1 MKRISIPTKRPIQ
14 MEWLDIKVD
23 RGSETGGYLSFKKTF
38 HNNIG
43 SSKQKI
49 SKLFIERISFLKRNV
64 HNDNSTRMEL
74 KATKLSEHPRTLNID
89 LSSFSVRVSCL
100 LSLSSEV

>member
-49 SKLFIERISFLKRNV
+49 SKLFIERISFFE
-64 HNDNSTRMEL
+64 T
-74 KATKLSEHPRTLNID
+74 
-89 LSSFSVRVSCL
+89 
-100 LSLSSEV
+100 